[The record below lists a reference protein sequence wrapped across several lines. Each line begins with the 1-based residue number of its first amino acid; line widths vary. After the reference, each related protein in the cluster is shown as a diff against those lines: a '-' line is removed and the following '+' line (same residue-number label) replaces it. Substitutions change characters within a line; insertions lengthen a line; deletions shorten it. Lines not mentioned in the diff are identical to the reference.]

1 MRQERQATAAKIT
14 ADLRQRLS
22 AITGADIRISQP
34 APVIGLGSAGG
45 FRMMIEDRGGN
56 GYAALEAAARDVAEA
71 AAKDPAVTNTFVSFN
86 SRSPR
91 LNAEVDREKAEM
103 LGVPSGNVF
112 ATLQT
117 YLAGTY
123 VNNINLLGHTFQ
135 VIAMADAPFR
145 QDADWVGTLK
155 TRSTT
160 GAMVPLSSV
169 ANFTPAVGPYKV
181 LRYNLYPAADIQGDT
196 AAGASTGQAMAAME
210 RIARA
215 RLPAGFTYEWT
226 DIAYQQQLAGNAG
239 GLSFVLA
246 VVFVFIFLAAL
257 YESLTLPLAVIL
269 IVPMCLLAAML
280 GVNAWHRRNILTQ
293 IGMMV
298 RSASRRRMP
307 FIVEFARQ
315 AEEQL
320 GMTTAEG
327 AAHAARTRL
336 RPILMT
342 SVAFIA
348 GVAPLAFGSGA
359 GSEMRHALG
368 IAVFFGMI
376 GVTVF
381 GLAFTPVFYVAS
393 RWVAAK
399 VSRVGSAAGLVGHAS
414 PGKRTE

>member
-1 MRQERQATAAKIT
+1 
-14 ADLRQRLS
+14 
-22 AITGADIRISQP
+22 SQP

-45 FRMMIEDRGGN
+45 FKMMIEDRGGN
-56 GYAALEAAARDVAEA
+56 GYLALEAAARDVAEA
-71 AAKDPAVTNTFVSFN
+71 ASKEPAVTNTYVNFN

-91 LNAEVDREKAEM
+91 LNAQVDRDKAEM
-103 LGVPSGNVF
+103 LGVPSSNVF

-145 QDADWVGTLK
+145 QDSAWVGTLK
-155 TRSTT
+155 TRSNS
-160 GAMVPLSSV
+160 GSMVPLGAV
-169 ANFTPAVGPYKV
+169 ANFEPAVGPYKV
-181 LRYNLYPAADIQGDT
+181 FRYNLYPAADIQGE
-196 AAGASTGQAMAAME
+196 AAPGASTGQAMAAME

-215 RLPAGFTYEWT
+215 RLPQGFTFEWT
-226 DIAYQQQLAGNAG
+226 DLAYQQQLAGNAG

-257 YESLTLPLAVIL
+257 YESLTLPVAVIL

-280 GVNAWHRRNILTQ
+280 GVNLHGTDNNILTQ
-293 IGMMV
+293 IGMV
-298 RSASRRRMP
+298 VLIGLAAKNAIL
-307 FIVEFARQ
+307 IVEFARQ

-320 GMTTAEG
+320 GMTPAEA

-348 GVAPLAFGSGA
+348 GVAPLAFASGA
-359 GSEMRHALG
+359 GSEMRQALG

-381 GLAFTPVFYVAS
+381 GLIFTPVFYVVIRRLSTRKERGDAAP
-393 RWVAAK
+393 VAAPAK
-399 VSRVGSAAGLVGHAS
+399 
-414 PGKRTE
+414 

>member
-1 MRQERQATAAKIT
+1 
-14 ADLRQRLS
+14 
-22 AITGADIRISQP
+22 
-34 APVIGLGSAGG
+34 
-45 FRMMIEDRGGN
+45 MMIEDRGGN

-71 AAKDPAVTNTFVSFN
+71 ASKDPAVTNTFVSFN

-91 LNAEVDREKAEM
+91 INARVDRDKAEM

-123 VNNINLLGHTFQ
+123 VNNINLIGHTFQ

-145 QDADWVGTLK
+145 QDAAWVGTLK
-155 TRSTT
+155 TRSSS

-169 ANFTPAVGPYKV
+169 ANFEPAVGPYKV
-181 LRYNLYPAADIQGDT
+181 FRYNLYPAADVQGEA
-196 AAGASTGQAMAAME
+196 AAGASTGEAMAAME
-210 RIARA
+210 RIARD
-215 RLPAGFTYEWT
+215 RLPAGFTSEWT
-226 DIAYQQQLAGNAG
+226 DIAYQQQVAGNTG
-239 GLSFVLA
+239 GLSFALA

-280 GVNAWHRRNILTQ
+280 GVNLFGTDNNILTQ
-293 IGMMV
+293 IGMV
-298 RSASRRRMP
+298 VLIGLAAKNAIL
-307 FIVEFARQ
+307 IVEFARQ

-320 GMTTAEG
+320 GMTSIEA

-342 SVAFIA
+342 SVAFVA

-359 GSEMRHALG
+359 GSEMRRALG
-368 IAVFFGMI
+368 VAVFFGMI

-381 GLAFTPVFYVAS
+381 GLVFTPVFYVVCRKIAAYLPKRAPVAPWRS
-393 RWVAAK
+393 RATAQ
-399 VSRVGSAAGLVGHAS
+399 
-414 PGKRTE
+414 P